1 MTRVPV
7 ISGASSPSPPPADNI
22 TSRPH
27 TPEVRHIVPSTEFT
41 FSPSGPGFNFAFTP
55 PSREIMTP
63 GSDTTNTRFGP
74 LLVPSVSRESTTS
87 DTRARLSAV
96 DRGSSLRQENNGAP
110 ETPRPTVQ
118 RSNLSPNL
126 NIATYRDLH
135 NATPTPSPQPT
146 SSSGPSQ
153 ESLSSRLESVALG
166 FRNLAVRS
174 QESTV
179 ITRSPLSSHLES
191 VALGFRNLAIRNEEV
206 PSIQGHEEE
215 QGDNTSDSWSDAS
228 SGEESDEYHVSQE
241 KLPDAPIY
249 NVRLQRAVKEVRSQ
263 LLHLS
268 NTMGRCGLAH
278 DQTTDI
284 SALYEQVQ
292 MMSKFDYPA
301 TRTVGLIG
309 DSGVG
314 KSSLVNALLDQ
325 SGLSR
330 SSGNGT
336 ACTSVVTEFRNVDE
350 RHQRPYTVEADFM
363 GTDEIREL
371 LRELVRCFR
380 RVHTEA
386 RSEIVGG
393 NEWDL
398 AQSSSVRAWA
408 ALEALFSSEPGFSE
422 EFLSNEEPD
431 AENIILTQLKE
442 WIQDV
447 LSHKPGGPDAIQY
460 SFTAQDAHECKD
472 SLDMLTMGPYHP
484 GGRAIWPFVKMIRV
498 FLKSPILRTGLVIA
512 DLPGL
517 RDSNY
522 VRVRATER
530 YLRHSCEEVF
540 IVCKITRCDSD
551 VSIQEIID
559 KCTPDQQIRI
569 VCTQSETVD
578 AEETMRD
585 RAAPRGTIEQI
596 QQLLAN
602 IRTLERS
609 LRKMEKSQSR
619 NAVGTELWRLAKREA
634 KRLKKLLIET
644 RNRDANQK
652 LSKKYNRV
660 VKVFCVSSQLYTK
673 HRADGRQQAS
683 EYIDLS
689 GILELRQYCQL
700 VPAQAQFQATS
711 AFLENSVPA
720 LLKSL
725 DQWILAG
732 SNRVTVERAQTLR
745 RALDEARATITSGA
759 QDELLHNW
767 ESLLQLLRQQQSTT
781 ETRVTGIFESVCD
794 TLEEH
799 VHLAPEAMENLLD
812 SIDAHQRCI
821 NVSIS
826 SCFDDIIASSTR
838 ISWDASDGHSDISYM
853 ADIMRPAYDICNLE
867 SGRGSHDRRKRNMD
881 QHLRHSQIFLK
892 LATRIQVE
900 YDSMTNTL
908 FDDLKQRLEA
918 EVQNI
923 TRDLGVAI
931 AVEGEVTEASRVPAL
946 ADEMREKIARIEEC
960 LDEAQTLVKESSQRR
975 SQQRGGLEIDTG
987 EFSTPGTARGEGLM
1001 YYS

>member
-1 MTRVPV
+1 
-7 ISGASSPSPPPADNI
+7 
-22 TSRPH
+22 
-27 TPEVRHIVPSTEFT
+27 
-41 FSPSGPGFNFAFTP
+41 
-55 PSREIMTP
+55 MTP

-146 SSSGPSQ
+146 
-153 ESLSSRLESVALG
+153 
-166 FRNLAVRS
+166 
-174 QESTV
+174 STV

-314 KSSLVNALLDQ
+314 KYSLVNALLDQ

-745 RALDEARATITSGA
+745 RALDEARATITSRLTSRNSCMRPVQAGLANQLREFITRPIRDSERRWNAEATRVSRNWETIHHDTYAAFCRKYGVHQSRDSTIRYWNNEILQGA